1 MKNVEVK
8 TKVKVKKEFL
18 DRRTGV
24 MHKEGETLT
33 VTAERLREIKR
44 SGDFVEI
51 VKATEPKKEN

>member
-1 MKNVEVK
+1 MKNIA
-8 TKVKVKKEFL
+8 VKVKKDFL
-18 DRRTGV
+18 DRRTGIK
-24 MHKEGETLT
+24 HKAGETLT

>member
-1 MKNVEVK
+1 MNNI
-8 TKVKVKKEFL
+8 KVKVKKAFL

-24 MHKEGETLT
+24 KHKVGDNLT